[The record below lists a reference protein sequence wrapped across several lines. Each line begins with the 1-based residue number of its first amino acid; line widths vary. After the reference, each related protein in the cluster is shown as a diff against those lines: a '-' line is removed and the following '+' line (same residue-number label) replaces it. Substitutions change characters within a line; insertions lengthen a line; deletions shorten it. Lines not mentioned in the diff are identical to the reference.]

1 MDTQTRTHTNT
12 QAGLC
17 VPTHPLLALEGSS
30 ESLPV
35 PWFIAHDLPCT
46 KHRPVKTTQPQP
58 RRLKI
63 ITHTHTLTHSHTHSH
78 THTLI
83 HSHTHTLTHIR
94 NVPSMLLVVKFALD
108 ALMEEG
114 VHTGVCLTVTLLLTA
129 ALTTP
134 PPPLCSSLSSAPC
147 PCFAPALATAFAAAS
162 TPRTSTAL
170 SSRRRRRWWW
180 CFSVQAGACKVPV
193 RARLCVCTEGLNTQ
207 AVGFQ
212 ALCTRSKGGQCR
224 RQAVYHQLRRNLLQ
238 QYTRTCTH
246 THTHAHRLTHTH
258 THTHTD

>member
-1 MDTQTRTHTNT
+1 MCQTPPCENHTTTAKAFEDNHSHSHTN
-12 QAGLC
+12 
-17 VPTHPLLALEGSS
+17 S
-30 ESLPV
+30 
-35 PWFIAHDLPCT
+35 
-46 KHRPVKTTQPQP
+46 
-58 RRLKI
+58 
-63 ITHTHTLTHSHTHSH
+63 HTHTLTHSHTNSHTHSH
-78 THTLI
+78 TR
-83 HSHTHTLTHIR
+83 TLTHIR

-170 SSRRRRRWWW
+170 SSRRRRRWW

-193 RARLCVCTEGLNTQ
+193 RARLCVCPEGLNTQ